1 MIEKNATVVNKL
13 GLHARA
19 AAKLVHEA
27 SQFKAQMEIEKE
39 GRRANAKSIM
49 SIMMLAATHGTPVRL
64 FTNGEDEEEAMQS
77 LVALFESGFGEGAEP
92 CP

>member
-1 MIEKNATVVNKL
+1 MIEESATVVNKL

-19 AAKLVHEA
+19 AAKLVSEA
-27 SQFKAQMEIEKE
+27 SHFQSQMEVEKE
-39 GRRANAKSIM
+39 GKRANAKSIM

-64 FTNGEDEEEAMQS
+64 YASGPDEEEAMKA
-77 LVALFESGFGEGAEP
+77 LLALFESGFGEGVEP

>member
-19 AAKLVHEA
+19 AAKLVSEA
-27 SQFKAQMEIEKE
+27 SQYQAQMEIEKE
-39 GRRANAKSIM
+39 GKRANAKSIM

-64 FTNGEDEEEAMQS
+64 FTSGPDEEEAMQA
-77 LVALFESGFGEGAEP
+77 LLELFESGFGEGAEP